1 MSGLNKVMLI
11 GNIGKDPEIRHLEG
25 GNMMAKFPLATNEIY
40 KTKDGLRREI
50 TEWHNIVVWQRLA
63 ETIEKLQLKK
73 GQLLYV
79 EGRIRSRT
87 WDDKDGHKHYA
98 TEIVADGM
106 TILGRK
112 ITDGQAEDHHITN
125 DSDPINGIQ
134 DEVGDLPF

>member
-112 ITDGQAEDHHITN
+112 ITDGQHDDHHITN

>member
-112 ITDGQAEDHHITN
+112 ITDGQPDDHHITN

-134 DEVGDLPF
+134 AEVGDLPF

>member
-112 ITDGQAEDHHITN
+112 ITDGQTVDHHITN

>member
-1 MSGLNKVMLI
+1 MLI

-112 ITDGQAEDHHITN
+112 IIDGQPDDHHITN

>member
-112 ITDGQAEDHHITN
+112 ITDGQTDDHHITN